1 MRKFLVGIILFT
13 VAFHAFADIGLP
25 SLVGDNMVLQQN
37 ARVKIWGWSGAAE
50 KITVIPSWSNNPDTT
65 TADRN
70 GKWALYIQTPKA
82 GGPFIIAIIGSWGQ
96 RVVLQNILIGEVWI
110 CSGQSN
116 MDASYNYIGIKEVGK
131 DAIDGNNPNI
141 RFCKIWKT
149 TAEYPQ
155 DNCMAKWDF
164 CDSNTIKEMSAVA
177 YYFVRKLNKDLKV
190 PIGIIQSAWGG
201 TGIETW
207 MPEDV
212 VKNDPLFMKSVGMRE
227 LLPWW
232 PILPGSTYN
241 AMIAP
246 VTNFTIAGAI
256 WYQGETNA
264 SYPSAY
270 RRQLSTMISEWR
282 KDWGIEFPFY
292 YVQIA
297 PWNKYEKDSAAF
309 LRESQVQCLSI
320 NKVGMVVVSD
330 LVDDVTDI
338 HPQNKHDV
346 GYRLAN
352 LALAKTYGM
361 VNIAWRCP
369 IYQKME
375 VEKNK
380 VVVYFDADLMATGK
394 KVNELFIAGEDKVF
408 FPADAAIEGNKLIV
422 QAKKVK
428 APVSVRYSFSNEGI
442 GDLFSTEKL
451 PVSPFRTDNWTK
463 WQMGK
468 Y

>member
-1 MRKFLVGIILFT
+1 MNQMKKLIFGVGILFMT
-13 VAFHAFADIGLP
+13 INASADIGLP
-25 SLVGDNMVLQQN
+25 SLIGDNMVLQQN

-50 KITVIPSWSNNPDTT
+50 KITVIPSWNNNPDTV
-65 TADRN
+65 TANRN

-82 GGPFIIAIIGSWGQ
+82 GGPFIIVIKGSWGQ
-96 RVVLQNILIGEVWI
+96 SVVLQNILIGEVWI

-141 RFCKIWKT
+141 RFCKIRKT

-201 TGIETW
+201 TAIETW
-207 MPEDV
+207 IPEDII
-212 VKNDPLFMKSVGMRE
+212 NMNPLFKKSSEMRNP
-227 LLPWW
+227 LPWW
-232 PILPGSTYN
+232 PNDPGSTYN

-246 VTNFTIAGAI
+246 VTNYTIAGAI
-256 WYQGETNA
+256 WYQGESNTA
-264 SYPSAY
+264 FPSAY
-270 RRQLSTMISEWR
+270 QSLLSNMIRIWR
-282 KDWGIEFPFY
+282 KDWNLEFPFY

-297 PWNKYEKDSAAF
+297 PFNNYPKDSAAY
-309 LRESQVQCLSI
+309 LREAQMKCLT
-320 NKVGMVVVSD
+320 NKNVGMVVVSD
-330 LVDDVTDI
+330 LVDNLADI
-338 HPQNKHDV
+338 HPQDKHDV

-352 LALAKTYGM
+352 LALTKTYGV

-375 VEKNK
+375 IEKNK
-380 VVVYFDADLMATGK
+380 IIVYFDGDLMPAGK

-408 FPADAAIEGNKLIV
+408 YPAEAVTEGNKLIV
-422 QAKKVK
+422 SAKQVK
-428 APVSVRYSFSNEGI
+428 TPASVRYSFSNEAI
-442 GDLFSTEKL
+442 GNLFSTENL
-451 PVSPFRTDNWTK
+451 PVSPFRTDNWAK
-463 WQMGK
+463 
-468 Y
+468 